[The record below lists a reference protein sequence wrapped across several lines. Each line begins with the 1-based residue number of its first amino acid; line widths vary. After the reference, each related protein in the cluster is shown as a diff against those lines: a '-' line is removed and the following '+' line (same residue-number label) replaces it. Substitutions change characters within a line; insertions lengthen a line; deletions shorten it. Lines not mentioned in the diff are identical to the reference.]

1 VPSGATILSGQ
12 GTNNIS
18 VSFASGFVSGTI
30 TVVASS
36 SCGSSTSLSKLIR
49 AIASVPA
56 SISGPTINCYNDT
69 AVVYTCA
76 SSAGATSYDW
86 TAPAGTIFNSGQGTN
101 SVNVSFN
108 APVGSTSPIK
118 VRATNACGSSA
129 YKSLNLTFSQCFVRA
144 SSEAN
149 DIQLY
154 PNPASN
160 EVTIDLGGIED
171 QTISVKCVNTL
182 GQVVYENESASQDA
196 TLKINT
202 ASFAE
207 GLYYVTLNN
216 STFSNKVLKMII
228 SR

>member
-1 VPSGATILSGQ
+1 
-12 GTNNIS
+12 
-18 VSFASGFVSGTI
+18 
-30 TVVASS
+30 
-36 SCGSSTSLSKLIR
+36 
-49 AIASVPA
+49 
-56 SISGPTINCYNDT
+56 
-69 AVVYTCA
+69 
-76 SSAGATSYDW
+76 
-86 TAPAGTIFNSGQGTN
+86 
-101 SVNVSFN
+101 
-108 APVGSTSPIK
+108 
-118 VRATNACGSSA
+118 
-129 YKSLNLTFSQCFVRA
+129 VRA

-171 QTISVKCVNTL
+171 QTISVKCMNTL
-182 GQVVYENESASQDA
+182 GQVVYENEGVSQDA

-216 STFSNKVLKMII
+216 SNFSNKVLKMII